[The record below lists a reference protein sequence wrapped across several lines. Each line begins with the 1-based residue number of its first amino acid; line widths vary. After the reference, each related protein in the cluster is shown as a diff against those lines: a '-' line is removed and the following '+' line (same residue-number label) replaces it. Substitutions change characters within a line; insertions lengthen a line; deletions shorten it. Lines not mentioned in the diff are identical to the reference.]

1 MKTLVPLNHRTS
13 QSQSMIE
20 TDILII
26 GAGPTGLFAVF
37 EAGLLKLK
45 CHIIDALPQPGGQLA
60 ELYPKKPIYDIPGYP
75 EVLAGDLVNNLMEQI
90 KQFQPGFTL
99 AETAETIDKLE
110 DGTFIVTTN
119 KGTKHHAKAIAI
131 AGGLGTFEPRKP
143 EIENISCYEEKGVEY
158 FVKDPELFRDK
169 KIVIAGGGDSALD
182 WSIFLADVAS
192 EVTLIHRRNE
202 FRGALDSVEKLQ
214 EYKKLGLVNLVTPAE
229 VVRLHGDDHL
239 TAITINSDGQEQTI
253 ETDYFIPLFGLTPKL
268 GAIANWGLEIEKNAI
283 KVNNALD
290 YQTNIDGIYAIGDVN
305 IYPGKLKL
313 ILCGFHEATL
323 MCQSVY
329 NRLNPGKRYVLKYTT
344 VSGVDGFDGTRKEA
358 EKAVVK
364 SID

>member
-1 MKTLVPLNHRTS
+1 
-13 QSQSMIE
+13 MIE